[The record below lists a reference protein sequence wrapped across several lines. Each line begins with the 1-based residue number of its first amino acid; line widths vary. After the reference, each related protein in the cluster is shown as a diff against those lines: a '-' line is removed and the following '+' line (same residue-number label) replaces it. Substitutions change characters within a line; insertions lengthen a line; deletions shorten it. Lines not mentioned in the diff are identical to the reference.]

1 MEPPA
6 LNPRYDL
13 IIVGASFAGVA
24 CALEAAAAGLSVCV
38 IERKHDPGER
48 LHTTGIL
55 VPQALAH
62 PLLADIPSS
71 LVRAVA
77 DVCLYAPNLHAL
89 RLQADQH
96 AFHTTDTP
104 ALMRWWVGKLAPA
117 GVELRLGVSF
127 REALRDADGWQ
138 LPGIGHCR
146 DLVGA
151 DGARSRVA
159 ERCQLGRNRQF
170 LHGVE
175 FEYDGVRLAD
185 SDALHCFVSQRFARG
200 YIGWAAQTPT
210 GVQVGLAQRARAG
223 GSPLP
228 DIRGFLRHVA
238 PAVGH
243 LPARAA
249 SVRAGLIPCGG
260 AVNGVSRDRVHLLG
274 DAAGVVSP
282 VTAGGIHSAL
292 RHGSSLGRWLAAPDR
307 MPAHDAARARA
318 LAQAA
323 VTHFAS
329 KRWLRWGLDHL
340 QSDIAFNLAL
350 KTPALRRCAEQLYFH
365 RRGDRSS
372 PSALRQSAQP
382 VRGAGSA
389 TIRD

>member
-1 MEPPA
+1 MELPG
-6 LNPRYDL
+6 LNTRYDL
-13 IIVGASFAGVA
+13 IIIGASFAGVA

-38 IERKHDPGER
+38 LERKHDPGER

-62 PLLADIPSS
+62 PLLADLPGAYARAIP
-71 LVRAVA
+71 
-77 DVCLYAPNLHAL
+77 DVCLYAPNLRAL
-89 RLQADQH
+89 RLQADRH

-104 ALMRWWVGKLAPA
+104 ALMRWLAAKLAPA

-127 REALRDADGWQ
+127 REAQRDAHGWH

-146 DLVGA
+146 DLIGA

-159 ERCQLGRNRQF
+159 ERCALGRNTRF

-175 FEYDGVRLAD
+175 FEYHGVRLAD

-200 YIGWAAQTPT
+200 YIGWVAQTPT
-210 GVQVGLAQRARAG
+210 GVQAGLAHRAHAG
-223 GSPLP
+223 APPLP

-238 PAVGH
+238 PTLGH
-243 LPARAA
+243 LPARAD

-260 AVNGVSRDRVHLLG
+260 AVEVVSRDRAHLLG

-292 RHGSSLGRWLAAPDR
+292 RHGNSLGRWLSAPER
-307 MPAHDAARARA
+307 TPEQDAARARQ
-318 LAQAA
+318 LAHSA
-323 VTHFAS
+323 VPGFTG

-340 QSDIAFNLAL
+340 QSDAVFNLAL
-350 KTPALRRCAEQLYFH
+350 KTPALRRFAEQLYFH
-365 RRGDRSS
+365 RRGDRNG
-372 PSALRQSAQP
+372 PSALRQLAQP
-382 VRGAGSA
+382 ARGAGSA